1 MLENSKPSYYAQSVI
16 HQLSKTDRNFVYHI
30 ELLPKLA
37 RKLKAVTNNGR
48 IYKIHVN
55 MSRDSQ
61 SIDQLKSYFLVR
73 LIDSELQKKERINT
87 TAIEMSIRAAEIAF
101 SKIDFTDLQSK
112 LEQNGWSLEYIYL
125 DPKKNRYNIEY

>member
-1 MLENSKPSYYAQSVI
+1 
-16 HQLSKTDRNFVYHI
+16 
-30 ELLPKLA
+30 
-37 RKLKAVTNNGR
+37 
-48 IYKIHVN
+48 
-55 MSRDSQ
+55 
-61 SIDQLKSYFLVR
+61 VR